1 MLKPHRKGKK
11 ANDAADQPFTED
23 ERATLT
29 EFLTTISGRLE
40 RWFDQVAFDGLASQ
54 ESVGHT
60 IEHIEAL
67 ISSLESLRDKVSDGS
82 IPSDEV
88 DSGTVS
94 GCDPERE

>member
-1 MLKPHRKGKK
+1 MKLKK
-11 ANDAADQPFTED
+11 ASDADDPPSTEV
-23 ERATLT
+23 ESTTLT
-29 EFLTTISGRLE
+29 EFLTTISGRLD

-60 IEHIEAL
+60 IEHIESL